1 MIRAAFDRQTAKGNL
16 PIEMG
21 RFFSGFVDFWVVFRG
36 RSDGKITE
44 NGRFFW
50 GAGKA
55 CGADSRVAGLRE
67 PQGRIDPKSRFFA
80 KKDQKKSILS
90 KLTKMC
96 AGVRAKSAEN
106 VYFKRAETKELI
118 LFC

>member
-1 MIRAAFDRQTAKGNL
+1 MIRAALDRQTAKGNL

-44 NGRFFW
+44 NGRL
-50 GAGKA
+50 
-55 CGADSRVAGLRE
+55 LRE
-67 PQGRIDPKSRFFA
+67 GLWGTTGPDSWIDPKSRFFA

-90 KLTKMC
+90 LLTKMC